1 MDIIDEITNPSRL
14 SSAGGNPES
23 GPNPSR
29 RSRVQAGIQKPG
41 KEIQERFR
49 ELLAK
54 QRQSKDRVE
63 KQFFKFTMQNKL
75 MNKPTRLFLMGCV
88 CFLLAPFQAGN
99 CYWYSVYNPAD
110 STLYHSIFAY
120 NEDDEIVSTYV
131 FRFKDNGRILERSPM
146 FDTYDIQPGGSL
158 TTDFLLTDN
167 ISNHLYAFCFK
178 ENFHGQEWLT
188 LESFNGG
195 DDWLISDTLAILVAR
210 RGTTGERPGESFVYG
225 RYIIGDEYAKTF
237 YRTENSWDTWDT
249 LNADQGGIDLGDQGC
264 IFGQQNGHLR
274 RRSGDE
280 ELDFSD
286 DYGLNWQSTNIDD
299 PVDGDLSLYAGPD
312 TDVYLGIWDIFC
324 FQDSGRTTRHIINP
338 RDYFDFRTIGAWGW
352 NYPTII
358 PTDTPGELY
367 VLADSLMQGLRDT
380 KFLLFHITDYG
391 ENISIYFYDLPGYE
405 PCEPIVV
412 SVNQPPKAVP
422 VPMNLVA
429 FPNPSNSG
437 FNFRIS
443 SMTQPGELTVY
454 DLNGREIRNFNLI
467 QNPYPKILH
476 FDGRSSNGGVLVS
489 GSYLVMLKSGDK
501 SLTRWISLTK

>member
-1 MDIIDEITNPSRL
+1 MRWFWGSWKGRHVIP
-14 SSAGGNPES
+14 
-23 GPNPSR
+23 
-29 RSRVQAGIQKPG
+29 VQAGIQKPG

-110 STLYHSIFAY
+110 STLYHAIFAM
-120 NEDDEIVSTYV
+120 NEENETISTYV
-131 FRFKDNGRILERSPM
+131 FRFKDNGRILERSPLLHT
-146 FDTYDIQPGGSL
+146 DSYQPWGEL
-158 TTDFLLTDN
+158 RIDFLLTDN
-167 ISNHLYAFCFK
+167 ISNHIFAFCFV
-178 ENFHGQEWLT
+178 NGAIQLT
-188 LESFNGG
+188 FESFNGG
-195 DDWLISDTLAILVAR
+195 DDWLELDTLGFLSAQRGVA
-210 RGTTGERPGESFVYG
+210 GERPGESCIYG
-225 RYIIGDEYAKTF
+225 RYFTGDEFARTF
-237 YRTENSWDTWDT
+237 YRTENSWETWDT
-249 LNADQGGIDLGDQGC
+249 LNAEQGGIDLGNRYYS
-264 IFGQQNGHLR
+264 FGQRNGHLR
-274 RRSGDE
+274 GSLGLVDDE
-280 ELDFSD
+280 LEFSD
-286 DYGLNWQSTNIDD
+286 DYGVNWRSCIIEN
-299 PVDGDLSLYAGPD
+299 PVEGILSQYAGPG
-312 TDVYLGIWDIFC
+312 TDVFIGPWNINCI
-324 FQDSGRTTRHIINP
+324 QDSGRVTRHIINP

-352 NYPTII
+352 MPPTVI
-358 PTDTPGELY
+358 PTNTPGELY

-405 PCEPIVV
+405 PREPIVV

-422 VPMNLVA
+422 VPMDLVA

-454 DLNGREIRNFNLI
+454 DLNGREIRNFNLT

-476 FDGRSSNGGVLVS
+476 FDGLSNNGGVLVS